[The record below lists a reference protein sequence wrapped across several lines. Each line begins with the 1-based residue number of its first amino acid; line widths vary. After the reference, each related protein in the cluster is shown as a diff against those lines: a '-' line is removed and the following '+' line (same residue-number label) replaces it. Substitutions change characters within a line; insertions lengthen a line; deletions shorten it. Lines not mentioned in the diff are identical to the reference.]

1 MKKIIVLAIMLGV
14 GFNFSGCTS
23 VHELKYGKEKPS
35 ISHTF
40 LEDADKRNGIYA
52 WKPDSS
58 AAVSFTAY
66 IRDKE
71 GNLVPSDNIINPS
84 YLFEQKA
91 CVMSAAAIKARDS
104 EGGLTLNITPPASG
118 SKADLDA
125 IIREVEKITLL
136 SAKHEAATFLDV
148 AFFGICMASINGS
161 IKSSQVDMLMT
172 EAIIYAASIANGNNI
187 KNLTDDPV
195 SRRTKVQPITS
206 GERVSDVDSLGNN
219 SVAKK

>member
-1 MKKIIVLAIMLGV
+1 MKKFIVVAVVLGAS
-14 GFNFSGCTS
+14 FIFSGCTS
-23 VHELKYGKEKPS
+23 VYELKYGKEKPS

-40 LEDADKRNGIYA
+40 LEDAGKRNGIYA

-66 IRDKE
+66 TRDKE
-71 GNLVPSDNIINPS
+71 GNLVPSNNTINPS

-104 EGGLTLNITPPASG
+104 EGGLTLNITPPTSG
-118 SKADLDA
+118 VKADFDA

-136 SAKHEAATFLDV
+136 SKKHEAATFLDV

-161 IKSSQVDMLMT
+161 INSSQVDKLMS
-172 EAIIYAASIANGNNI
+172 EAIIYASSIANGANI
-187 KNLTDDPV
+187 TTVTDAPV
-195 SRRTKVQPITS
+195 SEGIKVKPIIL
-206 GERVSDVDSLGNN
+206 GERVSDVEGLGNDN
-219 SVAKK
+219 IAKK